1 VFRRSKPEEAPVT
14 SADERLGKG
23 RPTPTRK
30 EAEAAAR
37 ARAKA
42 ALDPKASRKASR
54 GASRGERSANTRELR
69 EGIKRGDERYLGS
82 RDKGPMRRFIRDY
95 VDTRINMAEF
105 ALPLLF
111 AGLLLGAVN
120 PGLGGVITQA
130 TLLVAVLDSVL
141 LNFRLKRELK
151 RRFPDEAKRRG
162 NTLYAVTRALQF
174 RFMRLPKPQVKLGQ
188 KLPERY

>member
-1 VFRRSKPEEAPVT
+1 LFRRTKSEEAPAAAET
-14 SADERLGKG
+14 AAGKG

-42 ALDPKASRKASR
+42 ALDPKASRKSGRQQRYANSR
-54 GASRGERSANTRELR
+54 EVR
-69 EGIKRGDERYLGS
+69 EGIKQGDERYLGP

-95 VDTRINMAEF
+95 VDTRLNVAEF

-111 AGLLLGAVN
+111 AGLAFGAVN
-120 PGLGGVITQA
+120 PGLGGVITQT
-130 TLLVAVLDSVL
+130 TLLLVLLDSMF

-151 RRFPDEAKRRG
+151 RRFPDDYKRKG
-162 NTLYAVTRALQF
+162 NTFYALTRALQF
-174 RFMRLPKPQVKLGQ
+174 RFMRLPKPQAKLGQ
-188 KLPERY
+188 KLPDRY